1 MSSVRNAVNFLLYS
15 VALGGGVVHSYVV
28 LPMLFKH
35 LPLEHFGNVQNK
47 IFPTYFLGQVL
58 LPATM
63 AVTTPL
69 PLRVAGP
76 MLAASGLSGALNLCW
91 VLPVLKKVK
100 EQKKKLEAEKKHEE
114 ISDGQK
120 APTPEYRALSK
131 KFGMYHG
138 ILSMLNLVSL
148 LTLLVY
154 GWHLAKL
161 L

>member
-1 MSSVRNAVNFLLYS
+1 MSSVKNAVNFLLYS

-28 LPMLFKH
+28 TPILFKH
-35 LPLEHFGNVQNK
+35 LPLEHFSNLQNK
-47 IFPTYFLGQVL
+47 VFPTYFLGQVL

-63 AVTTPL
+63 ALTTPL

-76 MLAASGLSGALNLCW
+76 VLAASGLSGALNLYW
-91 VLPVLKKVK
+91 VLPVCKKVK
-100 EQKKKLEAEKKHEE
+100 EQKKLEAEKKHEE
-114 ISDGQK
+114 ILDGHK
-120 APTPEYRALSK
+120 VSTPEYRALSK

-138 ILSMLNLVSL
+138 ILSLLNLVSL

-154 GWHLAKL
+154 GWQLAKL